1 MEKGTIYWPNY
12 GELAT
17 EPPGI
22 SHDDG
27 SRAGAVSLAFMPG
40 PLSLHTAT
48 MLMPLAPEFK
58 GFTSFA
64 KPLSYTLGSCSCMS
78 WASLGLQ
85 EGNNRGF
92 LGGFQHFRSLTE
104 IMHSPDKMAWAN

>member
-64 KPLSYTLGSCSCMS
+64 RPLSYLAILPDSKLLSQ
-78 WASLGLQ
+78 AIPRALSLGPPQ
-85 EGNNRGF
+85 
-92 LGGFQHFRSLTE
+92 S
-104 IMHSPDKMAWAN
+104 